1 MKFGCPTKLISDNAT
16 SYENREFRSLLK
28 EFNIAKHEIPP
39 YSPQNNPVERTNRH
53 DSTGFSPAYLNF
65 GHELDIPSK
74 LVDAP
79 NPSDIIPPSYKWNKL
94 RETFDLVK
102 INLAKAFTSQ
112 SHYYNLCRREWT
124 PKFGDK
130 VMRKVYN
137 ISNAA
142 KQLNVKLAPKFSGPY
157 TIHKVLSKVIFQL
170 KHATGKTVNKVHI
183 EDLKPAHDDNI

>member
-1 MKFGCPTKLISDNAT
+1 MIAQFCDNNHKKWDTYIPELTFAIN
-16 SYENREFRSLLK
+16 S
-28 EFNIAKHEIPP
+28 AK
-39 YSPQNNPVERTNRH
+39 H

-65 GHELDIPSK
+65 SHELDIPSK

-79 NPSDIIPPSYKWNKL
+79 KPSDIIPPSCKWNKL

-112 SHYYNLCRREWT
+112 SHYYNLRRREWT
-124 PKFGDK
+124 PKIGDK

-142 KQLNVKLAPKFSGPY
+142 KQLNAKLAPKFSGPY

-170 KHATGKTVNKVHI
+170 KDATGKTVNKVHI
-183 EDLKPAHDDNI
+183 KDLKPAHDDNI